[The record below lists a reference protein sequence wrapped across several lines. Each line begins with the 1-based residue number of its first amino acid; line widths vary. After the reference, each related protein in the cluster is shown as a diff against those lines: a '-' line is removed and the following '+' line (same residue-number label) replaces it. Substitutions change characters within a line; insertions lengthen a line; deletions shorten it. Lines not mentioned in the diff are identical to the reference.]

1 MDSGKR
7 VKKTKYTLRADGRIV
22 LTKTING
29 KRVSFYGKSDREVEQ
44 KFKVYLEQ
52 SATNLKVSKPKVRTF
67 DEVAEIWWEE
77 KEPELAIGSIRVY
90 KARYNEIKKHFRKT
104 PVNEI
109 TALDII
115 NYLRRL
121 AAQDY
126 SQKVINSKKSII
138 KGILDNALIA
148 GEIQTNP
155 CLNLPIIKGKAKEP
169 RLPASQAD
177 LQAIEAHKSDS
188 DIARMVYFILWTGC
202 RRGEAAALQW
212 KHIDLKSRTAKICQS
227 VAYSSPTA
235 QVKSP
240 KTESGK
246 RDVILPPN
254 VVEVLRGREGK
265 AEQFVFFPKGL
276 PKEREFQVAID
287 DFRKQA
293 GIECTLHQLRHSY
306 ATMLHSAGVDV
317 KDAQYLLGHSSIVV
331 TQDIYTALD
340 KDAKSKAALQISNHV
355 QKMGMLSEM
364 LSEPA
369 NPHES
374 STK

>member
-7 VKKTKYTLRADGRIV
+7 IKKTKYTRRADGRIV
-22 LTKTING
+22 LTKTIDG
-29 KRVSFYGKSDREVEQ
+29 KRVSFYGQSDREVEA
-44 KFKVYLEQ
+44 KLHSYILTKD
-52 SATNLKVSKPKVRTF
+52 SKPKKPKCRTF
-67 DEVAEIWWEE
+67 DKVAEDWWEK
-77 KEPELAIGSIRVY
+77 KESELAVGSVRVY
-90 KARYNEIKKHFRKT
+90 RARVKEIADYFKNT
-104 PVNEI
+104 PVDEI
-109 TALDII
+109 TPLKIVS
-115 NYLRRL
+115 YLRRL
-121 AAQDY
+121 QAQDY
-126 SQKVINSKKSII
+126 SQKVINNKKSII
-138 KGILDNALIA
+138 KQILDDALIA
-148 GEIQTNP
+148 GDIEMNP
-155 CLNLPIIKGKAKEP
+155 CINLPTVKGKSKEA
-169 RLPASQAD
+169 RNPASDAD
-177 LQAIEAHKSDS
+177 IKAIEAHRNDS

-212 KHIDLKSRTAKICQS
+212 KHIDFESRTAKICQS

-240 KTESGK
+240 KTEAGE

-254 VVEVLRGREGK
+254 VIEVLQGRQGK
-265 AEQFVFFPKGL
+265 PNQFVFFPKGL

-287 DFRKQA
+287 DFRKSA
-293 GIECTLHQLRHSY
+293 GISCTLHQLRHSY

-317 KDAQYLLGHSSIVV
+317 KDAQYLLGHSSIIV

-340 KDAKSKAALQISNHV
+340 RDAKSKVALQISQHI
-355 QKMGMLSEM
+355 QKKGVLSAV